1 MEKVSSEEVTP
12 RDGNASSDAT
22 DLTFELVLASE
33 DVGPKER
40 SLHSS
45 RFYDIVF
52 LGQKDG

>member
-1 MEKVSSEEVTP
+1 MEKVSSEEDTP